1 MDEIEHQ
8 LVVGLLLS
16 GSLEEVLIA
25 VELFVRLELVQEHT
39 QSLEYPEI
47 FALHLEKSTV
57 HLILPL
63 LLWKGY
69 RLETSVINPDFNPY
83 LLRDDLPHLSQKNIQ
98 SFPKLQLPTT

>member
-39 QSLEYPEI
+39 QSLEEPET
-47 FALHLEKSTV
+47 FALHL
-57 HLILPL
+57 
-63 LLWKGY
+63 
-69 RLETSVINPDFNPY
+69 D
-83 LLRDDLPHLSQKNIQ
+83 
-98 SFPKLQLPTT
+98 